1 MKNYNLFTPLPNI
14 SLVIRERERKE
25 NGEVPAAA
33 STPRGVIG
41 MV

>member
-14 SLVIRERERKE
+14 SSVKRERERKE
-25 NGEVPAAA
+25 NGEVPAG

-41 MV
+41 TV